1 MDSRLFLRRALV
13 VTLTMSVV
21 GATACVKERTGDD
34 KVPLRGDSPVPG
46 AAGGAMSGTAAGPEP
61 VLSVES
67 QQALEAGNAAFRR
80 KDYAGALAG
89 YEKAAKL
96 SPEHAAPRTPG
107 LADLQALIGPTTLRA
122 QPDAAGPLATW
133 LDVARAVGVDDSTI
147 RAHRRRTRDPHRPFF
162 GTAADARSWY
172 AQLVGKP
179 AFIPAARR
187 NRGPR
192 VTGGVVDWDKVVL

>member
-1 MDSRLFLRRALV
+1 MDSRLFLRRAFV
-13 VTLTMSVV
+13 VTLTMFVV

-46 AAGGAMSGTAAGPEP
+46 ASGGAMSGTAARPEP

-96 SPEHAAPRTPG
+96 SPEHAAPWMG
-107 LADLQALIGPTTLRA
+107 VYM
-122 QPDAAGPLATW
+122 
-133 LDVARAVGVDDSTI
+133 VARARNDSKVMDAAQAELI
-147 RAHRRRTRDPHRPFF
+147 KRDPGPPLAPAPAT
-162 GTAADARSWY
+162 GPS
-172 AQLVGKP
+172 KP
-179 AFIPAARR
+179 
-187 NRGPR
+187 
-192 VTGGVVDWDKVVL
+192 